1 MVYIVVSTLTK
12 RKDKDRKWENSD
24 EMDIKDQ
31 RVIGIVNNQ
40 KKLEDIILRQN
51 YFMNNKYRT
60 NAQVN
65 NEIYCGR
72 VQKRICVKK

>member
-31 RVIGIVNNQ
+31 RVIGIVNN
-40 KKLEDIILRQN
+40 
-51 YFMNNKYRT
+51 
-60 NAQVN
+60 
-65 NEIYCGR
+65 
-72 VQKRICVKK
+72 